1 MQKSRK
7 KRLFPWLVLVLW
19 TIACWVFFQQC
30 YSYHF
35 FYKEQNQLF
44 LLSSDYISTY
54 QGAGW
59 LARLVGDWLT
69 QYYYYRYAGA
79 AILSALLL
87 AIGLLL
93 YSGLCRLHIHRWVA
107 LPVALAAMAAEA
119 GCQLHY
125 NYPLSGTVR
134 DLGLAATLWLVGMA
148 YGPLRRWMIEKKIGR
163 LSFIGIPA
171 IMGLLLFLPAI
182 RLFCFDGAKWH
193 IVAPEWQIEKM
204 LAVDNEYRFGNYDKV
219 IQLVEQEEQPATEM
233 KFFYNL
239 VMAQRGQLPDQLLRF
254 VPNELGTLHRIGS
267 ETPLYT
273 IKNMNELYWV
283 LGDMTFTERAAM
295 MANVFSPTNRNVR
308 MVKRLA
314 ECNIV
319 SGDTLAARKYLR
331 LLEQTVAYRDW
342 ALTAMQA
349 PIYQQKALLRN
360 QQDTLAVTDNSH
372 FIMMQLLD
380 SNPDNTVAL
389 DYMLCTELLL
399 KDIVNFKRDYDRYC
413 TTRPRVKKLY
423 QEALCIWLAGTEAPQ
438 EEWQRLI
445 TMPDVMQRFVQY
457 NQQRGSEA
465 FRDTYWYYFDKEP
478 TPDPSPR
485 EGS

>member
-1 MQKSRK
+1 MKQKEK
-7 KRLFPWLVLVLW
+7 YIPWLVLVLW
-19 TIACWVFFQQC
+19 ALACWMFFQLA

-44 LLSSDYISTY
+44 LLSADYIDTY
-54 QGAGW
+54 QGTGW

-69 QYYYYRYAGA
+69 QFYYYRYAGA
-79 AILSALLL
+79 PILTGVLLL
-87 AIGLLL
+87 MGVPLYDMGVRLGLKRSLALVLPVLAMTAEAVFQLEHSFPLSEAVRAAAFVWVLWVVVAAAKSFKNRVPAVVIAIGSIAFMCGAVWL
-93 YSGLCRLHIHRWVA
+93 SCMPR
-107 LPVALAAMAAEA
+107 A
-119 GCQLHY
+119 G
-125 NYPLSGTVR
+125 R
-134 DLGLAATLWLVGMA
+134 FA
-148 YGPLRRWMIEKKIGR
+148 
-163 LSFIGIPA
+163 
-171 IMGLLLFLPAI
+171 
-182 RLFCFDGAKWH
+182 
-193 IVAPEWQIEKM
+193 APEWQIERM
-204 LAVDNEYRFGNYDKV
+204 LAVDNEYRFGNYDRV
-219 IQLVEQEEQPATEM
+219 VELVEHEEQPPVEM

-239 VMAQRGQLPDQLLRF
+239 VMAQRGLLPDQLLRF
-254 VPNELGTLHRIGS
+254 VPNELGTLHKIGP

-295 MANVFSPTNRNVR
+295 MANVFSLGNRNVR

-331 LLEQTVAYRDW
+331 LLEQAVAYGDW
-342 ALTAMQA
+342 ARRAWQL
-349 PIYQQKALLRN
+349 PVYEQKRQLRN
-360 QQDTLAVTDNSH
+360 RQDTLAVNDNSH

-380 SNPDNTVAL
+380 SNPDNLIAL

-399 KDIVNFKRDYDRYC
+399 KDITNFKRDYDRYC
-413 TTRPRVKKLY
+413 STRPRLKKLY

-438 EEWQRLI
+438 EEWQRLV
-445 TMPDVMQRFVQY
+445 TMPDVMQRFLQY

-465 FRDTYWYYFDKEP
+465 FRDTYWYYFDKP
-478 TPDPSPR
+478 TPNPSPR